1 VADEQ
6 NELSALLGSLPREA
20 RLDLSAANPTVV
32 GLPDPRFAALL
43 ARGEGPYAPDP
54 RGLASARDAVRGLY
68 AERGLGI
75 EREQV
80 LLTASTSEAYSYLLT
95 ALCDAGDQIAVPEPS
110 YPLFEH
116 LARLCG
122 VEVVFYRLGYD
133 GAWHIDFASLEAAVT
148 ARTRA
153 VFVVSPNNPTG
164 SFLKPG
170 ELERLHALGLP
181 LVVDEVFRPYRWS
194 SFTGAVAEPLAEP
207 PVLTCVLDGLSK
219 RIGAPELKLGWLVS
233 AGPGAEECQR
243 RLEVIADTFLSV
255 GGPVQRALP
264 ELLAAGQAAQG
275 ALRERI
281 EANLR
286 SVRRVTAGSAVSV
299 LHGEGGWYVTLKLPA
314 VHDEQTWLQILATR
328 ERLVAH
334 PGWLFDFHDAPL
346 LVVSLILEE
355 GVFRDA
361 LERLVGLVN
370 REC

>member
-1 VADEQ
+1 MADEQ
-6 NELSALLGSLPREA
+6 NELSSLLSALPREA
-20 RLDLSAANPTVV
+20 RVDLSAANPTVV
-32 GLPDPRFAALL
+32 GLPDPGFAALL
-43 ARGEGPYAPDP
+43 VRGEGPYAPDP
-54 RGLASARDAVRGLY
+54 RGLASARDAVCGLY
-68 AERGLGI
+68 AERGFAL

-116 LARLCG
+116 LARLSG
-122 VEVVFYRLGYD
+122 VEVVPYRLAYD
-133 GAWHIDFASLEAAVT
+133 GAWHIDFASLEGAVT

-164 SFLKPG
+164 SFLKPA

-181 LVVDEVFRPYRWS
+181 LVIDEVFRPYRWA
-194 SFTGAVAEPLAEP
+194 SFKGDVAEPLAAP

-219 RIGAPELKLGWLVS
+219 RIGAPQLKLGWLVT

-255 GGPVQRALP
+255 AGPVQRALP
-264 ELLAAGQAAQG
+264 ELLSAGLLVQG

-281 EANLR
+281 ETNLQT
-286 SVRRVTAGSAVSV
+286 VRRVTAGSAVSV
-299 LHGEGGWYVTLKLPA
+299 LHGEGCWYVTLQLPA
-314 VHDEQTWLQILATR
+314 VHDEQTWLQMLATR

-334 PGWLFDFHDAPL
+334 PGWLFDFHDTPL

-355 GVFRDA
+355 GVFADA
-361 LERLVGLVN
+361 LERLVALVN